1 MVHHLRR
8 HDVFSL
14 RARKPTPKREWRL
27 QRTKKATLLGCPGIR
42 LWRRFARPAPAKR
55 ACRAS
60 GGECGPVFLRF
71 ARENPLQSEGDA
83 SNEQKKQPCWVAS
96 FVGGATRIRT
106 GGRGVADLCL
116 TAWLWRRIYL
126 CYNIISKFRR
136 FVKPFSDFCVKN
148 FEARS
153 SHDYFMQK
161 TAKSCRFYCFCRS
174 GVVK

>member
-1 MVHHLRR
+1 MGRVSSGMVHHLRR

-83 SNEQKKQPCWVAS
+83 SNEQKRCQNP
-96 FVGGATRIRT
+96 II
-106 GGRGVADLCL
+106 
-116 TAWLWRRIYL
+116 IYYRL
-126 CYNIISKFRR
+126 FQRSDEYSLLSVKF
-136 FVKPFSDFCVKN
+136 FTFKAGSVTFIPVPL
-148 FEARS
+148 ALP
-153 SHDYFMQK
+153 
-161 TAKSCRFYCFCRS
+161 
-174 GVVK
+174 